1 MASPSKP
8 SREKSFMSLN
18 TIISDVT
25 ERIQTRSEQTRK
37 AYLDTMRAAAQ
48 DGPRRAHLSCGNQ
61 AHAYAAMG
69 ADKEALLAGRSAN
82 IGIVTAYNDM
92 LSAHQPFEQFPQVIK
107 AAAQRLGGT
116 AQVAGGLTGDV
127 RRGHPRSNWDGTVA
141 FFA

>member
-1 MASPSKP
+1 
-8 SREKSFMSLN
+8 MSLN

-25 ERIQTRSEQTRK
+25 ERIQARSEQTRK

-82 IGIVTAYNDM
+82 IGILTAYNDIC
-92 LSAHQPFEQFPQVIK
+92 LLYTSPS
-107 AAAQRLGGT
+107 
-116 AQVAGGLTGDV
+116 
-127 RRGHPRSNWDGTVA
+127 PRDS
-141 FFA
+141 

>member
-69 ADKEALLAGRSAN
+69 ADKEALLAARSAN

-92 LSAHQPFEQFPQVIK
+92 LVLPDVRVGRE
-107 AAAQRLGGT
+107 AAANKIL
-116 AQVAGGLTGDV
+116 LCN
-127 RRGHPRSNWDGTVA
+127 RRIKLRNSC
-141 FFA
+141 